1 MSEDLEY
8 KLLLSEIIAL
18 EDTKM
23 NIDVNTIIE
32 HIKHLRS
39 VSTKSGRLT
48 TTELR
53 TLRDT
58 LLESSPP
65 RSDVTQEPNKDMPKL
80 DDMLK
85 GLMKFETKLFGEE
98 DEAKLRAFISQ
109 LKADEA
115 GHVEEVKD
123 SIQHL
128 EAYRSTLTDATLPIP
143 KAAADRMIL
152 LAEVF
157 TSMIASAP
165 VVVVVESI
173 QAMKASGEKPSIEEL
188 EEASRRMLDMLD
200 GSKSDTQ
207 GVSDDMPA
215 DDQADVS
222 TKPDMPGEV
231 DMPSGIDTRTHDQ
244 AMASAEIDRSVDE
257 QADVSL
263 DQVVFDTEPTELS
276 STASST
282 TSASSSSS
290 SSSTTTVSSS
300 KSSSPSSTSATTTT
314 TPEPSDPGF
323 APSTDGQI
331 LESTDGRTKDAND
344 ANDSSFEKY
353 KLPLIVVGSVLSGVV
368 ITLGAV
374 AGIRFSRRNVAST
387 SSYADM
393 QNADSIV

>member
-115 GHVEEVKD
+115 GHDEEVKD

-165 VVVVVESI
+165 VDVVVESI

-222 TKPDMPGEV
+222 TEPDMPGEVDMPSGIDTRTHDQAMASAEIDMSVENILDFGISEDASSTTTEAPSTIEDSTLLTSEEFVIGTDADDQADVSTEPDVPGEV

-263 DQVVFDTEPTELS
+263 DQVVFDTEPTEL
-276 STASST
+276 
-282 TSASSSSS
+282 
-290 SSSTTTVSSS
+290 
-300 KSSSPSSTSATTTT
+300 
-314 TPEPSDPGF
+314 
-323 APSTDGQI
+323 
-331 LESTDGRTKDAND
+331 
-344 ANDSSFEKY
+344 
-353 KLPLIVVGSVLSGVV
+353 
-368 ITLGAV
+368 
-374 AGIRFSRRNVAST
+374 
-387 SSYADM
+387 
-393 QNADSIV
+393 

>member
-1 MSEDLEY
+1 MLDGS
-8 KLLLSEIIAL
+8 KS
-18 EDTKM
+18 DTQGVSDDM
-23 NIDVNTIIE
+23 PADDQADVSTEPDMPGEVDMPSGIDTRTHDQAMASAEVDM
-32 HIKHLRS
+32 S
-39 VSTKSGRLT
+39 VSIKD
-48 TTELR
+48 
-53 TLRDT
+53 DT
-58 LLESSPP
+58 STITDAPVIDTDAGV
-65 RSDVTQEPNKDMPKL
+65 RSDMPKL

-165 VVVVVESI
+165 VDVVVESI

-244 AMASAEIDRSVDE
+244 AMASAEIDMSVE
-257 QADVSL
+257 NIL
-263 DQVVFDTEPTELS
+263 DFGISED
-276 STASST
+276 ASST
-282 TSASSSSS
+282 T
-290 SSSTTTVSSS
+290 T
-300 KSSSPSSTSATTTT
+300 
-314 TPEPSDPGF
+314 E
-323 APSTDGQI
+323 APSTIED
-331 LESTDGRTKDAND
+331 ST
-344 ANDSSFEKY
+344 
-353 KLPLIVVGSVLSGVV
+353 LL
-368 ITLGAV
+368 
-374 AGIRFSRRNVAST
+374 T
-387 SSYADM
+387 SE
-393 QNADSIV
+393 

>member
-1 MSEDLEY
+1 MGPV
-8 KLLLSEIIAL
+8 I
-18 EDTKM
+18 DT
-23 NIDVNTIIE
+23 DAGV
-32 HIKHLRS
+32 RS
-39 VSTKSGRLT
+39 
-48 TTELR
+48 
-53 TLRDT
+53 
-58 LLESSPP
+58 
-65 RSDVTQEPNKDMPKL
+65 DMPKL

-115 GHVEEVKD
+115 GHDEEVKD

-165 VVVVVESI
+165 VDVVVESI

-222 TKPDMPGEV
+222 TEPDMPGEV

-300 KSSSPSSTSATTTT
+300 KSSSSSSTSATTTT